1 MGLQRARHDL
11 VNSQN
16 KWEKPRK
23 TESLTKTAKTF
34 TYLHP
39 SSAKDKK
46 GCLRKGL
53 GHQMGR
59 KAIHME
65 MEKKILCLVNK
76 YLLGPAETMGPR

>member
-1 MGLQRARHDL
+1 MGLQRARRDL
-11 VNSQN
+11 ANSQN

-46 GCLRKGL
+46 GCLRKGF
-53 GHQMGR
+53 GNSNGEEGNSHGDGKENVMFG
-59 KAIHME
+59 K
-65 MEKKILCLVNK
+65 
-76 YLLGPAETMGPR
+76 